1 MTAVTALPV
10 ASRPL
15 RPLPFAASG
24 KDSSFGGTAAQ
35 KSVGTNLGVRTT
47 NKGSFFCRPLRAVQS
62 CRCLLQLWES

>member
-10 ASRPL
+10 ASQPL

-35 KSVGTNLGVRTT
+35 ESVGTNLGVRTT
-47 NKGSFFCRPLRAVQS
+47 DKGRRSKSVQGRGRIGTK
-62 CRCLLQLWES
+62 C